1 MSVHEVDGPSAIP
14 DGFMTIKEFEQ
25 VYKAGRSTIYNLA
38 REGKLRIVKVGRVS
52 RISIADARAWAA
64 SLPSLHEAA

>member
-1 MSVHEVDGPSAIP
+1 MRPIEPEAVAP

-25 VYKAGRSTIYNLA
+25 AYKTGRSTIYNLA

-64 SLPSLHEAA
+64 SLPSLHEVA